1 MRYLLTGRIVIAAC
15 AATRQSGGGNGV
27 CLPDWEN
34 RLNGFSADNS
44 YQRPVITGAVG
55 FMWNAFWIFIGSGLG
70 GLARW
75 GASGLI
81 ANRFGQTFPWG
92 TLVVNVTGSFAIGLF
107 ATLTAPDGRWLV
119 GPTGRNF
126 FMTGICGGYT
136 TFSSFSLQ
144 TLSLAQDEEWLY
156 AGGNAVL
163 NVTLCL
169 GAVWLGHAAANLI
182 NPTRGS

>member
-1 MRYLLTGRIVIAAC
+1 VIRSFVIAPP
-15 AATRQSGGGNGV
+15 AAPRQSSRGNGV

-44 YQRPVITGAVG
+44 YQRAVIARAVG

-81 ANRFGQTFPWG
+81 ANRFGETFPWG
-92 TLVVNVTGSFAIGLF
+92 TLIVNVTGSFIIGLF
-107 ATLTAPDGRWLV
+107 ATATGPDGRWLAK
-119 GPTGRNF
+119 PAFRQF
-126 FMTGICGGYT
+126 FMVGICGGYT

-144 TLSLAQDEEWLY
+144 TLTLAEDGQWFKAAANSGLSL
-156 AGGNAVL
+156 V
-163 NVTLCL
+163 LCL
-169 GAVWLGHAAANLI
+169 VGVWLGHLLALYLSAG
-182 NPTRGS
+182 RQ